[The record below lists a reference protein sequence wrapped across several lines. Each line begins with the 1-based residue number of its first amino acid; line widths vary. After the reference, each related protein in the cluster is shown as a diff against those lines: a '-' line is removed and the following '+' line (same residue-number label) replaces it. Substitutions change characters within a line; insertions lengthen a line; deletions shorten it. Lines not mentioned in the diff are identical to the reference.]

1 MSTRPRTVD
10 ERPAEGSG
18 TLAPELM
25 ARVQEIQIRTHKLV
39 NTALSGGYRS
49 TFRGTGLEF
58 AEVRPYQPGDE
69 VRSID
74 WNVTARAGEP
84 YIKTFQEE
92 RELTLHLLVDTSS
105 SMDFGSRGLS
115 KREAAAQFAAL
126 IAFTAIKSQDQ
137 VGLTLFGHDAGLHLE
152 PKKGG
157 RHGLRVI
164 REVLAAPSTGRGGD
178 LSVVLDH
185 GLRTLRRRGIV
196 FLISD
201 FLDQALDAPTTS
213 QVEGGASA
221 DFWGDSLASLALRHD
236 VIAVRVIDPL
246 EEALPNSGRVE
257 LAGIESNARRTV
269 DAGSRAQREAWEQAA
284 RERRTGLD
292 RVFSRARVDALE
304 LRTDRDLANPLIDF
318 FRRRQA
324 RYGGRVV

>member
-1 MSTRPRTVD
+1 MARKTASFGD
-10 ERPAEGSG
+10 RPAEGSR

-115 KREAAAQFAAL
+115 KRESAAQFAAL

-137 VGLTLFGHDAGLHLE
+137 VGLSLFGKETGLHLE

-164 REVLAAPSTGRGGD
+164 REVLAAPATGRGSD
-178 LSVVLDH
+178 LSEVLDDQ
-185 GLRTLRRRGIV
+185 LRTLRRRGIV

-201 FLDQALDAPTTS
+201 FLDQPFEPQLDAQGKP
-213 QVEGGASA
+213 Q
-221 DFWGDSLASLALRHD
+221 DFWGDSLASLAMRHD
-236 VIAVRVIDPL
+236 LIAVRVIDPL
-246 EEALPNSGRVE
+246 EESLPTSGRIE
-257 LAGIESNARRTV
+257 LASIESGLRRSV
-269 DAGSRAQREAWEQAA
+269 DAGSRGQRAAWESAA
-284 RERRTGLD
+284 RERRERLE
-292 RVFSRARVDALE
+292 RVFSRARVDTLE
-304 LRTDRDLANPLIDF
+304 LRTDQDLANPLIDF

>member
-1 MSTRPRTVD
+1 M
-10 ERPAEGSG
+10 
-18 TLAPELM
+18 LAPELM

-39 NTALSGGYRS
+39 NTAMSGGYRS

-74 WNVTARAGEP
+74 WNVTARAGAP
-84 YIKTFQEE
+84 FVKTFQEE

-105 SMDFGSRGLS
+105 SMDFGTRGLT
-115 KREAAAQFAAL
+115 KRDAAAQFAAL
-126 IAFTAIKSQDQ
+126 VAFTAIRSQDQ
-137 VGLTLFGHDAGLHLE
+137 VGLTLFGREAGLHLE

-164 REVLAAPSTGRGGD
+164 REVLAAPSTGRGSD
-178 LSVVLDH
+178 LREVLEH
-185 GLRTLRRRGIV
+185 QLRTLRRRGIV
-196 FLISD
+196 FVVSD
-201 FLDQALDAPTTS
+201 FLDQPLEQPRDRS
-213 QVEGGASA
+213 SGANGA
-221 DFWGDSLASLALRHD
+221 GEDFWGDSLASLSLRHD

-246 EEALPNSGRVE
+246 EEELPRAGRLE
-257 LAGIESNARRTV
+257 LAGIESGARREV
-269 DAGSRAQREAWEQAA
+269 DAGSADQRAAWARDAA
-284 RERRTGLD
+284 DRRAALD
-292 RVFSRARVDALE
+292 ALFARCRVDALE
-304 LRTDRDLANPLIDF
+304 LRTDRDLANPLIEF

>member
-1 MSTRPRTVD
+1 M
-10 ERPAEGSG
+10 
-18 TLAPELM
+18 LAPELM

-39 NTALSGGYRS
+39 NTAMSGGYRS

-74 WNVTARAGEP
+74 WNVTARAGAP
-84 YIKTFQEE
+84 FVKTFQEE

-105 SMDFGSRGLS
+105 SMDFGTRGRT
-115 KREAAAQFAAL
+115 KRDAAAQFAAL
-126 IAFTAIKSQDQ
+126 VAFTAIRSQDQ
-137 VGLTLFGHDAGLHLE
+137 VGLTLFGREAGLHLE

-164 REVLAAPSTGRGGD
+164 REVLAAPSTGRGSD
-178 LSVVLDH
+178 LREVLEH
-185 GLRTLRRRGIV
+185 QLRTLRRRGIV
-196 FLISD
+196 FVVSD
-201 FLDQALDAPTTS
+201 FLDQPLDPPP
-213 QVEGGASA
+213 GADGA
-221 DFWGDSLASLALRHD
+221 GDAEFWGDSLAGLSLRHD

-246 EEALPNSGRVE
+246 EEALPNSGRLE
-257 LAGIESNARRTV
+257 LAGIESGARREV
-269 DAGSRAQREAWEQAA
+269 DAGSADQRAAWARDAA
-284 RERRTGLD
+284 GRRAALD
-292 RVFSRARVDALE
+292 ALFARCRVDALE
-304 LRTDRDLANPLIDF
+304 LRTDRDLANPLIEF

>member
-1 MSTRPRTVD
+1 L
-10 ERPAEGSG
+10 
-18 TLAPELM
+18 LAPELM

-39 NTALSGGYRS
+39 NTALSGGFRS

-74 WNVTARAGEP
+74 WNVTARAGAP

-105 SMDFGSRGLS
+105 SMDFASRGLS

-126 IAFTAIKSQDQ
+126 VAFTAIKSQDQ
-137 VGLTLFGHDAGLHLE
+137 VGLGLFGKQAGLHLE
-152 PKKGG
+152 PKKGV

-164 REVLAAPSTGRGGD
+164 REVLAARPTGRGSD
-178 LSVVLDH
+178 LHEVLEH
-185 GLRTLRRRGIV
+185 QQRTLRRRGIV

-201 FLDQALDAPTTS
+201 FLDQPLDKPLDQPLDESEA
-213 QVEGGASA
+213 GGE
-221 DFWGDSLASLALRHD
+221 FWGDALASLGMRHD
-236 VIAVRVIDPL
+236 LIAVRVIDPL
-246 EEALPNSGRVE
+246 EERLPSAGRID
-257 LAGIESNARRTV
+257 LSAIEGRGRTAV
-269 DAGSRAQREAWEQAA
+269 DAGSPAQRAAWESSAQDRAA
-284 RERRTGLD
+284 RLERI
-292 RVFSRARVDALE
+292 FSRARVESLE
-304 LRTDRDLANPLIDF
+304 LRTDEDLANPLIAF

>member
-1 MSTRPRTVD
+1 M
-10 ERPAEGSG
+10 
-18 TLAPELM
+18 LAPELM

-58 AEVRPYQPGDE
+58 AEVRQYQPGDE

-74 WNVTARAGEP
+74 WNVTARMGEP
-84 YIKTFQEE
+84 YIKKFQEE

-137 VGLTLFGHDAGLHLE
+137 VGLSLFGKESGLHLE

-178 LSVVLDH
+178 MTAVLDH

-201 FLDQALDAPTTS
+201 FLDQPLDPPPNPN
-213 QVEGGASA
+213 GPGSA
-221 DFWGDSLASLALRHD
+221 TEDFWGDSLASLALRHD
-236 VIAVRVIDPL
+236 LIAVRVIDPL
-246 EEALPNSGRVE
+246 EEALPESGRVD
-257 LAGIESNARRTV
+257 LVGIESGRRQSV
-269 DAGSRAQREAWEQAA
+269 DAGSRAQREAWAKAA
-284 RERRTGLD
+284 QLRREGLN
-292 RVFSRARVDALE
+292 RVFSRARVDAFE

>member
-1 MSTRPRTVD
+1 MTRKTAFTGDRS
-10 ERPAEGSG
+10 AEGSRM
-18 TLAPELM
+18 LAPELM

-126 IAFTAIKSQDQ
+126 VAFTAIKSQDQ
-137 VGLTLFGHDAGLHLE
+137 VGLSLFGKETGLHLE

-164 REVLAAPSTGRGGD
+164 REVLAAESTGRGSD
-178 LSVVLDH
+178 LLDVLDH
-185 GLRTLRRRGIV
+185 QLRTLRRRGIV

-201 FLDQALDAPTTS
+201 FLDQPLEPTN
-213 QVEGGASA
+213 GDG
-221 DFWGDSLASLALRHD
+221 DFWGDSLASLSLRHD
-236 VIAVRVIDPL
+236 LIAVRVIDPL
-246 EEALPNSGRVE
+246 EEALPQSGRIE
-257 LAGIESNARRTV
+257 LAGIESGQRRVV
-269 DAGSRAQREAWEQAA
+269 DAGSSLQRAAWMRAA
-284 RERRTGLD
+284 QERREGLD
-292 RVFSRARVDALE
+292 RLFSRARVDSLE
-304 LRTDRDLANPLIDF
+304 LRTDQNLANPLIDF

>member
-1 MSTRPRTVD
+1 MTRKSAFTVD
-10 ERPAEGSG
+10 RPAEGSRM
-18 TLAPELM
+18 LAPELM

-58 AEVRPYQPGDE
+58 AEVRQYQPGDE

-74 WNVTARAGEP
+74 WNVTARMGEP

-92 RELTLHLLVDTSS
+92 RELTLHLLVDTSA

-137 VGLTLFGHDAGLHLE
+137 VGLSLFGKETGLHLE

-164 REVLAAPSTGRGGD
+164 REVLAAPSTGRGSD
-178 LSVVLDH
+178 LLDVLDH
-185 GLRTLRRRGIV
+185 QLRTLRRRGIV

-201 FLDQALDAPTTS
+201 FLDQPLEPANGD
-213 QVEGGASA
+213 E
-221 DFWGDSLASLALRHD
+221 DFWGDSLASLSLRHD
-236 VIAVRVIDPL
+236 LIAVRVIDPL
-246 EEALPNSGRVE
+246 EEALPKSGRIE
-257 LAGIESNARRTV
+257 LAGIESGQRRVV
-269 DAGSRAQREAWEQAA
+269 DAGSSAQRAAWA
-284 RERRTGLD
+284 RTAQERREGLD
-292 RVFSRARVDALE
+292 RLFSRARVDSLE
-304 LRTDRDLANPLIDF
+304 LRTDQNLANPLIDF

>member
-1 MSTRPRTVD
+1 M
-10 ERPAEGSG
+10 
-18 TLAPELM
+18 LAPELM

-58 AEVRPYQPGDE
+58 AEVRQYQPGDE

-74 WNVTARAGEP
+74 WNVTARMGEP

-137 VGLTLFGHDAGLHLE
+137 VGLSLFGKETGLHLE

-164 REVLAAPSTGRGGD
+164 REVLAAPSTGRGSD
-178 LSVVLDH
+178 LLDVLDH
-185 GLRTLRRRGIV
+185 QLRTLRRRGIV

-201 FLDQALDAPTTS
+201 FLDQPLEPAKGD
-213 QVEGGASA
+213 E
-221 DFWGDSLASLALRHD
+221 DFWGDSLASFSLRHD

-246 EEALPNSGRVE
+246 EEALPQSGRIE
-257 LAGIESNARRTV
+257 LAGIESGERRVV
-269 DAGSRAQREAWEQAA
+269 DAGSAAQRDAWARAA
-284 RERRTGLD
+284 AERREGLE
-292 RVFSRARVDALE
+292 RLFSRARIDSLE

>member
-1 MSTRPRTVD
+1 MARQTARFD
-10 ERPAEGSG
+10 DRPAEGSRM
-18 TLAPELM
+18 LAPALM

-58 AEVRPYQPGDE
+58 AEVRQYQPGDE

-74 WNVTARAGEP
+74 WNVTARMGEP

-137 VGLTLFGHDAGLHLE
+137 VGLSLFGKETGLHLE

-178 LSVVLDH
+178 LTEVLEH
-185 GLRTLRRRGIV
+185 QLRTLRRRGIV

-201 FLDQALDAPTTS
+201 FLDQPLEPANG
-213 QVEGGASA
+213 EA

-236 VIAVRVIDPL
+236 LIAVRVIDPL
-246 EEALPNSGRVE
+246 EEALPTAGRVE
-257 LAGIESNARRTV
+257 LAAIESGAHRQV
-269 DAGSRAQREAWEQAA
+269 DAGSSAQRAAWTQAA
-284 RERRTGLD
+284 EQRREGLN
-292 RVFSRARVDALE
+292 RVFSRARVDSFE
-304 LRTDRDLANPLIDF
+304 LHTDQDLANPLIDF